1 MHEAAEDKQ
10 KFYTCIVWLSRPF
23 KDFETDVAAKLQPLK
38 DLTIQQRQA
47 PIAHSLSTPS
57 PSFTL
62 TCVMCA
68 GRPCACCT
76 AGRPS
81 CVRG

>member
-47 PIAHSLSTPS
+47 HA
-57 PSFTL
+57 
-62 TCVMCA
+62 
-68 GRPCACCT
+68 
-76 AGRPS
+76 
-81 CVRG
+81 